1 MLVMIML
8 MMSWDLAPPS
18 ADPGMTRGWMMS
30 LLGRGLAGAWGWSR
44 QYTPFFWDVYTHA
57 RALTAMSVC
66 LGACGTHT
74 HTFVHAFKHTN
85 TCAHTL
91 FRRGSL
97 LLKRW
102 GAWTKSYIITA
113 KLGFFTLRILI
124 NVTWK
129 QRLTVMAVRGL
140 SEHKQC
146 LTGQLYFI
154 YGIYI

>member
-1 MLVMIML
+1 MGFSPTQCWSRHDAGLDDEFVGA
-8 MMSWDLAPPS
+8 W
-18 ADPGMTRGWMMS
+18 
-30 LLGRGLAGAWGWSR
+30 LGRCLGLISPVH
-44 QYTPFFWDVYTHA
+44 TFFWDVYTHA

-102 GAWTKSYIITA
+102 GAWTKSYVITA

-146 LTGQLYFI
+146 LTGQLYFM